1 MDKTSTTEFD
11 IENEEILI
19 EYDIQEKEE
28 EITNRKSNPILSNY
42 ELSNL
47 LAERTKQIEELG
59 KSTLSMEEIKEKNLI
74 FSHKIAEEEFKQGK
88 LPPFK
93 IKRYLPD
100 GRYEL
105 WDIKEMKFFPDF

>member
-1 MDKTSTTEFD
+1 
-11 IENEEILI
+11 
-19 EYDIQEKEE
+19 
-28 EITNRKSNPILSNY
+28 
-42 ELSNL
+42 
-47 LAERTKQIEELG
+47 
-59 KSTLSMEEIKEKNLI
+59 MEEIKEKNFI